1 MGNCE
6 VKHYFTEEAHSAPA
20 PAAGP
25 RTPTVEEQIQATITS
40 VLAASNDHKKKISES
55 LDSHVPKLLQALRR
69 PNVTSAQL
77 SEIYANIE
85 HPKQVLGRFVIWL
98 WLEGRINKLP
108 MAYLHALGDCVPGKY
123 SATAL
128 IVLLRWSFV

>member
-1 MGNCE
+1 MSTCE
-6 VKHYFTEEAHSAPA
+6 VKHYFTEEAHMAPA
-20 PAAGP
+20 PAAAP
-25 RTPTVEEQIQATITS
+25 REPTVEERIQAAITS

-55 LDSHVPKLLQALRR
+55 LDLNVPKLLEALRR

-77 SEIYANIE
+77 CEIYANIE

-108 MAYLHALGDCVPGKY
+108 LAYLDALGECVPGEY
-123 SATAL
+123 SAAAL
-128 IVLLRWSFV
+128 IVLLR